1 MKKNWL
7 KRLVAMALSISMVA
21 AFSGCQGNETA
32 SNASTGGGSSSGEG
46 GKIENFNETGYPICP
61 DEKVT
66 LRVMMSS
73 NPQMPSD
80 LNELDLIKEAEE
92 TMNVHVEWIMVP
104 SNGWN
109 DKKSLALATGDLPDI
124 FDAALTTADLTKY
137 GPEGTFIPMQDLLEK
152 YGVNFKAHYDEFP
165 NLEKYITAPDGN
177 IYGLAR
183 INSGPWMTT
192 TGVGAI
198 NQDWLDAVDMDMPT
212 TIDEFY
218 EVLKAFKTQ
227 DPNGNGQAD
236 EIPFAFAKDANSPFI
251 ENNGV
256 NYIINSF
263 GIAISN
269 GDEAYVT
276 VRDGKVVCQAT
287 LPEYKEAVTFLAK
300 LYGEG
305 LMDMEGFTRTS
316 SDLLAMLNQET
327 MTVGYLQLWDQNDV
341 ISNTANN
348 EAMEYM
354 PPLKNSDGSE
364 AVTYRSPMPGVA
376 RGWGAITKVC
386 EYPEVAMRWLDYF
399 FEETNSIEHIEGP
412 IGVRLIEG
420 EDGTLTVRTP
430 PEGLSVADDRFAN
443 CDALI
448 LAVTPR
454 MYTERLKLP
463 STDEKVAFVEE
474 YVHPLADPNP
484 MQPVYYSGEESDEM
498 SQLQTDIRS
507 YIEQKTSEWMMNG
520 NIDAEWETYL
530 SELENMGLS
539 RWLEIKQTAYDR
551 YMAE

>member
-165 NLEKYITAPDGN
+165 DLEKYITAPDGN

-227 DPNGNGQAD
+227 DPNGNGMPD
-236 EIPFAFAKDANSPFI
+236 EIAMMGGGSWHQLAHDWLMNAFIYDDG
-251 ENNGV
+251 ETRWMV
-256 NYIINSF
+256 N
-263 GIAISN
+263 
-269 GDEAYVT
+269 
-276 VRDGKVVCQAT
+276 DGKLDVPYNKEEWREGLRYLNELVSEGLFDPLTFTQDGASFKSIATSGDTNCLGVVCTAPS
-287 LPEYKEAVTFLAK
+287 LAEAVDAA
-300 LYGEG
+300 YSQCE
-305 LMDMEGFTRTS
+305 
-316 SDLLAMLNQET
+316 
-327 MTVGYLQLWDQNDV
+327 
-341 ISNTANN
+341 
-348 EAMEYM
+348 
-354 PPLKNSDGSE
+354 
-364 AVTYRSPMPGVA
+364 
-376 RGWGAITKVC
+376 KV
-386 EYPEVAMRWLDYF
+386 
-399 FEETNSIEHIEGP
+399 H
-412 IGVRLIEG
+412 
-420 EDGTLTVRTP
+420 
-430 PEGLSVADDRFAN
+430 FAN
-443 CDALI
+443 AYYRRDIGKRALDAL
-448 LAVTPR
+448 
-454 MYTERLKLP
+454 K
-463 STDEKVAFVEE
+463 
-474 YVHPLADPNP
+474 
-484 MQPVYYSGEESDEM
+484 G
-498 SQLQTDIRS
+498 
-507 YIEQKTSEWMMNG
+507 
-520 NIDAEWETYL
+520 
-530 SELENMGLS
+530 
-539 RWLEIKQTAYDR
+539 
-551 YMAE
+551 